1 MTAPPAFVLVFGGQS
16 VTFALPA
23 MLTPPIFPLES
34 GRMMNVTPVPPAV
47 ELHVQ
52 VGLGQLSV
60 VLFGMSIEKP
70 LLFPCPLPCPLV
82 GPSTPATK

>member
-52 VGLGQLSV
+52 VGQFSV
-60 VLFGMSIEKP
+60 VLFGRSMAKP
-70 LLFPCPLPCPLV
+70 LLLPFPCV
-82 GPSTPATK
+82 GPSTPPMK